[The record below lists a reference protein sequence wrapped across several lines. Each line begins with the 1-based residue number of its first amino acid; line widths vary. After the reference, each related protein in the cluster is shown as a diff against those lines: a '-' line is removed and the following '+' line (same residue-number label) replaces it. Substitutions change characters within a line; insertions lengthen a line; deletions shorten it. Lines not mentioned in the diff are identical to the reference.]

1 MTPFR
6 IYILVAFL
14 AVSSGVFGQIK
25 TVREKEK
32 SLAGR
37 TGFERIDLLNELA
50 YAYITEDS
58 VKVLQYCSEAIQLSR
73 DLGYLNGEAQAT
85 IYRGVH
91 RYLSGQ
97 FKGAHDD
104 LHAGIQLA
112 RKAGNEALVGYAYLQ
127 LGNCS
132 LEEVQEDSALF
143 YLRKSHSILQNSS
156 DSVTLSKLYRN
167 MAAVHGQRYQPD
179 SQQYYL
185 DKSIH
190 IRRAI
195 GNQGLLAEALALKAN
210 IAVRHGDYIVAES
223 ILREARQHAET
234 GTIDGE
240 TVNDI
245 KHLSALLNFHQ
256 GRFDEGLALFDSAR
270 SYYFSKGL
278 LRKYVTLMIDMGR
291 LFRER
296 GRYELAL
303 NNLYEALKLS
313 KLKDFEVEAMIIRN
327 EIGWVNFHLGDLQQA
342 LTMSTEVIDSDSKK
356 LMLQVEADALMLR
369 GVVQIQLKM
378 FALARRD
385 LNRVMAIHQRLDN
398 RRGISEAFLNLGMLE
413 QRRGNLQES
422 IRLFEQSIQLASSI
436 SENAMQAWSY
446 WGMAEAHM
454 ELGDQTKATAFLDRS
469 LHFAHLIGAHEIRM
483 KNYNSRRDLLAT
495 QRRYEEA
502 LHYATLAGQ
511 LRDSIHRSDLSRRF
525 ADLEKIAE
533 IEIRDRNIQLLEK
546 ERQLATDQ
554 LQIQNAKLR
563 QQYVLLVAGCVALI
577 LVGVLAVVYYRF
589 YSRIKVLNVAVT
601 EKNSQIQAQADR
613 LHDVNA
619 ELKQLYQEVSEQKEK
634 IQLQADELAQSNENM
649 SEINRTLEKIVAE
662 KTLEVRK
669 TNDELIKH
677 NTELLQFSYT
687 VSHNLRAP
695 VARLLGLAGLAQ
707 VESDIKQAKQWIN
720 LIHTTASDLDLII
733 KDLSDLLDLRNTPHQ
748 VRELV
753 NLEEEWTR
761 SKNLLQDGL
770 TGGEQII
777 TNFEVTELDTVRPI
791 IQSIFYNLLSN
802 AMKFRSP
809 DRTLRVVASS
819 RIGNRNAV
827 LEVVDNG
834 LGFNTDQHGSQ
845 LFRLYKR
852 FHTHVAGR
860 GLGLYLIKSQL
871 EVLHGSIEVESQPGK
886 GSCFRVVLPLEVE
899 EVMVKASLPI
909 E

>member
-1 MTPFR
+1 MTPLRF
-6 IYILVAFL
+6 YILVVFI
-14 AVSSGVFGQIK
+14 AVSHVVFAQPK
-25 TVREKEK
+25 AVKDKEK
-32 SLAGR
+32 SLPGR

-50 YAYITEDS
+50 YGYITEDS
-58 VKVLQYCSEAIQLSR
+58 LKVLQYCSEAIELSR
-73 DLGYLNGEAQAT
+73 ELGYLNGEAQAT

-97 FKGAHDD
+97 FNAAHQD
-104 LHAGIQLA
+104 LHTGIRLA
-112 RKAGNEALVGYAYLQ
+112 RSAGNEALVGYAYLQ

-132 LEEVQEDSALF
+132 LEEVEEDSALI
-143 YLRKSHSILQNSS
+143 YLRKSYRILRDSP
-156 DSVTLSKLYRN
+156 DSVTLSKVYRN
-167 MAAVHGQRYQPD
+167 LSAVHGQRHQPD
-179 SQQYYL
+179 SQQFYL
-185 DKSIH
+185 DKAIH

-195 GNQGLLAEALALKAN
+195 GDGGLLAEALALKAN
-210 IAVRHGDYIVAES
+210 IALRNGDYIVAES
-223 ILREARQHAET
+223 ILREARHLAESS
-234 GTIDGE
+234 TIDGE
-240 TVNDI
+240 TKNDI
-245 KHLSALLNFHQ
+245 NHLSALLDLHQ
-256 GRFDEGLALFDSAR
+256 GKFDEGLALFDSAR

-313 KLKDFEVEAMIIRN
+313 KLKNFEVEAMIVRN

-342 LTMSTEVIDSDSKK
+342 LNMSTEVLDSDSKK

-369 GVVQIQLKM
+369 GVVQNRM
-378 FALARRD
+378 GMYALARRD

-398 RRGISEAFLNLGMLE
+398 RRGISEAFLNLGVLE
-413 QRRGNLQES
+413 QRRGNLEES

-436 SENAMQAWSY
+436 SEYAMQAWSY
-446 WGMAEAHM
+446 WGMAETYM
-454 ELGDQTKATAFLDRS
+454 KLGDQTKAAAFLDRS
-469 LHFAHLIGAHEIRM
+469 LHFAQLIGAHEIRM
-483 KNYNSRRDLLAT
+483 KNYISRRDLLVSE
-495 QRRYEEA
+495 RRFEEA
-502 LHYATLAGQ
+502 LHYSTLAGQ
-511 LRDSIHRSDLSRRF
+511 LGDSIHRSDLSRRF

-554 LQIQNAKLR
+554 LQIQNAKLK
-563 QQYVLLVAGCVALI
+563 QQYILLVTGCVALV

-589 YSRIKVLNVAVT
+589 YSRIKVLNVAIT

-613 LHDVNA
+613 LRDVND

-649 SEINRTLEKIVAE
+649 SEINRSLEKIVAE

-761 SKNLLQDGL
+761 SRNLLQDGL
-770 TGGEQII
+770 TGSEQII
-777 TNFEVTELDTVRPI
+777 TDFELPELVTVRPI

-819 RIGNRNAV
+819 RVDDRNAV

-834 LGFNTDQHGSQ
+834 LGFNTDQHAAQ

-886 GSCFRVVLPLEVE
+886 GSRFRVVLPLEVE
-899 EVMVKASLPI
+899 ELVMKASLPN
-909 E
+909 